1 MALVKTYLKAL
12 SYLRAEFF
20 TTIIICLAN
29 IILALITI
37 VEPIL
42 FGKIIYAIAHKQS
55 YNMLITTML
64 AWIGFGVFNIISY
77 VLIARSSDR
86 LAHRQRLSVLK
97 ATYTKLL
104 SMKMSWL
111 QEQGVSNP
119 MQVMLRA
126 CDTMFTIWLEFM
138 RQHLATFVSIILL
151 IPTAISLN
159 WRLSAVLAVLAFIYI
174 LIARLVMNKTKEGQK
189 NVEKSYHNVFSHI
202 TDTILNINVVQS
214 YNRVSIES
222 NTLQKYMDELLNAQF
237 PVLNWW
243 ALASGLNR
251 MASTLSMVIV
261 LFLGSLLVIK
271 GEINIAQVITFVG
284 FAQLMI
290 GRLDQIS
297 GFINLAISSQ
307 AQLEEFFAMEKQAL
321 NEEEPNNQI
330 TLKQAK
336 GNIIFKNVTFNYNNS
351 NQGVYNINFSIKA
364 GETIALVGSTGAGKT
379 TIVNLLQRIYSPSSG
394 EIFIDDININDLSI
408 QSLRENITT
417 VFQDSALFNR
427 TIEENILIGD
437 MNASKKQVIKAAN
450 YANAHEFIKM
460 KQSGYNT
467 QVGERGSLL
476 SGGEKQRIAI
486 ARAILKD
493 SPIWILDEA
502 TSALDME
509 TEEKVKQALQKV
521 NNNHTTIIIAHRL
534 STIKHADFI
543 LFIDKGRIVEQGS
556 YANLAKLPGGK
567 FAHLLKLANINTS

>member
-1 MALVKTYLKAL
+1 MALIKTYLKAL
-12 SYLRAEFF
+12 SYLKAEFF

-29 IILALITI
+29 IILALVTI
-37 VEPIL
+37 AEPIL
-42 FGKIIYAIAHKQS
+42 FGKIIYAIAHKQP
-55 YNMLITTML
+55 YNTLITTML
-64 AWIGFGVFNIISY
+64 AWISFGVFNIIAY

-104 SMKMSWL
+104 FMKMSWF

-138 RQHLATFVSIILL
+138 RQHLATFVSLILL
-151 IPTAISLN
+151 IPTAITLN

-174 LIARLVMNKTKEGQK
+174 LIARLVMNKTKQGQK

-214 YNRVSIES
+214 YNRISIES
-222 NTLQKYMDELLNAQF
+222 NSLQKYMDELLNAQF

-271 GEINIAQVITFVG
+271 GEINIAEVITFVG

-307 AQLEEFFAMEKQAL
+307 AQLEEFFAMEKEAL
-321 NEEEPNNQI
+321 AVKEPDARI
-330 TLKQAK
+330 TLPKAT
-336 GNIIFKNVTFNYNNS
+336 GNIIFKNVSFNYKNS
-351 NQGVYNINFSIKA
+351 NQGVYNIDFSIKA
-364 GETIALVGSTGAGKT
+364 GQSVALVGSTGAGKT
-379 TIVNLLQRIYSPSSG
+379 TIVNLLQRIYSPNYG
-394 EIFIDDININDLSI
+394 EIFIDGVNIENLSI
-408 QSLRENITT
+408 ESLRENITT
-417 VFQDSALFNR
+417 IFQDSSLFNR
-427 TIEENILIGD
+427 TI
-437 MNASKKQVIKAAN
+437 
-450 YANAHEFIKM
+450 
-460 KQSGYNT
+460 
-467 QVGERGSLL
+467 
-476 SGGEKQRIAI
+476 
-486 ARAILKD
+486 
-493 SPIWILDEA
+493 
-502 TSALDME
+502 
-509 TEEKVKQALQKV
+509 
-521 NNNHTTIIIAHRL
+521 
-534 STIKHADFI
+534 
-543 LFIDKGRIVEQGS
+543 
-556 YANLAKLPGGK
+556 
-567 FAHLLKLANINTS
+567 

>member
-1 MALVKTYLKAL
+1 MALIKTYLKAL
-12 SYLRAEFF
+12 SYLKAEFF

-29 IILALITI
+29 IILALVTI
-37 VEPIL
+37 AEPIL
-42 FGKIIYAIAHKQS
+42 FGKIIYAIAHKQP
-55 YNMLITTML
+55 YNTLITTML
-64 AWIGFGVFNIISY
+64 AWISFGVFNIIAY

-104 SMKMSWL
+104 FMKMSWF

-138 RQHLATFVSIILL
+138 RQHLATFVSLILL
-151 IPTAISLN
+151 IPTAITLN

-174 LIARLVMNKTKEGQK
+174 LIARLVMNKTKQGQK

-214 YNRVSIES
+214 YNRISIES
-222 NTLQKYMDELLNAQF
+222 NSLQKYMDELLNAQF

-271 GEINIAQVITFVG
+271 GEINIAEVITFVG

-307 AQLEEFFAMEKQAL
+307 AQLEEFFAMEKEAL
-321 NEEEPNNQI
+321 AVKEPDARI
-330 TLKQAK
+330 TLPKAT
-336 GNIIFKNVTFNYNNS
+336 GNIIFKNVSFNYKNS
-351 NQGVYNINFSIKA
+351 NQGVYNIDFSIKA
-364 GETIALVGSTGAGKT
+364 GQSVALVGSTGAGKT
-379 TIVNLLQRIYSPSSG
+379 TIVNLLQRIYSPNYG
-394 EIFIDDININDLSI
+394 EIFIDGVNIENLSI
-408 QSLRENITT
+408 ESLRENITT
-417 VFQDSALFNR
+417 IFQDSSLFNR
-427 TIEENILIGD
+427 TIEENILIGNI
-437 MNASKKQVIKAAN
+437 NATKQQIIKAAT
-450 YANAHEFIKM
+450 YANAHEFIKT
-460 KQSGYNT
+460 KQAGYNS
-467 QVGERGSLL
+467 QVGERGALL
-476 SGGEKQRIAI
+476 SGGEKQRLAI

-509 TEEKVKQALQKV
+509 TEEKVKLAIEKV
-521 NNNHTTIIIAHRL
+521 SNNRTTIIIAHRL
-534 STIKHADFI
+534 STIKHVDFI
-543 LFIDKGRIVEQGS
+543 LFIDNGRIVEQGS
-556 YANLAKLPGGK
+556 YADLAKLPNGR
-567 FAHLLKLANINTS
+567 FAHLLKLSNITTS